1 VGATTSLPEV
11 VVVLAAAR
19 LGAFDLVGSNLFNAL
34 ILGLDDLLYPGLLLA
49 EAHGSHLA
57 AVFTALAMYA
67 VILIGA
73 SYQAARKLALLS
85 WDTLLL
91 LGLYAL
97 GLAWL
102 YALR

>member
-1 VGATTSLPEV
+1 MGN
-11 VVVLAAAR
+11 
-19 LGAFDLVGSNLFNAL
+19 LVGSNLFNAL
-34 ILGLDDLLYPGLLLA
+34 ILGLDNLFYPGLLFA

-57 AVFTALAMYA
+57 AIFTALAMYA
-67 VILIGA
+67 VVLIGA

-97 GLAWL
+97 
-102 YALR
+102 R